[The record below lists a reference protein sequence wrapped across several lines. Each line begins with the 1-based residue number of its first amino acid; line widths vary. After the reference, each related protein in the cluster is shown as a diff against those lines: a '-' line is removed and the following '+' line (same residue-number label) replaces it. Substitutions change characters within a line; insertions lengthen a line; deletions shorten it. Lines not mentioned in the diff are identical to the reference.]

1 LRKQARLRVARWQRF
16 AFELTSS
23 RARKTALAQFEALE
37 ILGFS
42 DAVAAFNL
50 ILRA

>member
-1 LRKQARLRVARWQRF
+1 LRKQARLRVALWQRF

-23 RARKTALAQFEALE
+23 RPRKKALALFEALE

-42 DAVAAFNL
+42 DSFAAFNL